1 VYLSLSRGLFSFTVL
16 ESRLQK
22 KVRFHA
28 ASPGDGLRLRGRE
41 ATLDGRG
48 AAELAHCWTGYIFI
62 YIYTRRPLEKTLCVH
77 RAHRPLSLSLSPDCV
92 LFRGLFTGVTRGSTH
107 VSVGLFSGNM
117 LLSKFGSFSHI
128 CNPSSMDHLPV
139 KIQLQPGKLP
149 LLNSTS
155 SSSSP
160 S

>member
-1 VYLSLSRGLFSFTVL
+1 ML

-77 RAHRPLSLSLSPDCV
+77 RAHRPLSLSLS
-92 LFRGLFTGVTRGSTH
+92 LSGLRFVPRTFHRSD
-107 VSVGLFSGNM
+107 SGIYAR
-117 LLSKFGSFSHI
+117 LRRLVQREYVV
-128 CNPSSMDHLPV
+128 V
-139 KIQLQPGKLP
+139 KVWFIFAHLQPFKYGP
-149 LLNSTS
+149 PTS
-155 SSSSP
+155 ENTAP
-160 S
+160 AR